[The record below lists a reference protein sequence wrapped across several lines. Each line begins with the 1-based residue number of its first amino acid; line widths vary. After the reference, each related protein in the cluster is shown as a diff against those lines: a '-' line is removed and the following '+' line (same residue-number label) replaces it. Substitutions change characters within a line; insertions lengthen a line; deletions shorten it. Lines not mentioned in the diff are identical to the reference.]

1 MAVMFCVLAITVA
14 LVYASHVQVH
24 EVDRDTRKDLKDE
37 V

>member
-1 MAVMFCVLAITVA
+1 MAVIFCVLAITVA

-24 EVDRDTRKDLKDE
+24 EIDRDTRKDLKDE

>member
-1 MAVMFCVLAITVA
+1 MAVIFCVIAITAA

-24 EVDRDTRKDLKDE
+24 ELDRDTRKALKDE

>member
-1 MAVMFCVLAITVA
+1 MAVIFCVLAITVA

-24 EVDRDTRKDLKDE
+24 ELDRDTRKELKDE